1 MIGGNMVLRM
11 RARHCAPRRGS
22 RTGFGRYSGATQHI
36 PIKLAGQSGAFTH
49 NMFLDAHAPIS
60 GGRQLWGFPQK
71 LATPRLAVER
81 DTLLGTLDYGL
92 VRIATG
98 AMGYKHRALGDAEAM
113 RTLQEPGILLKVI
126 PRVDGTPRIC
136 ELVRY
141 RLGDV
146 ILKGA

>member
-1 MIGGNMVLRM
+1 M
-11 RARHCAPRRGS
+11 
-22 RTGFGRYSGATQHI
+22 
-36 PIKLAGQSGAFTH
+36 
-49 NMFLDAHAPIS
+49 
-60 GGRQLWGFPQK
+60 WGFPQK